1 MLFDVLLAAAA
12 TLVLGLPVFLWH
24 DALPKGAWELPVVV
38 GSLALSLGVGVAIL
52 ARRRRSRIIPIAS
65 IYVAVM
71 FVVMAYVAFVIGWR
85 LGRVDL

>member
-24 DALPKGAWELPVVV
+24 ESLPKGAWELPVVV
-38 GSLALSLGVGVAIL
+38 ASLALSLGVGVAIL
-52 ARRRRSRIIPIAS
+52 ARRHRSRIIPIAS

-71 FVVMAYVAFVIGWR
+71 FLVMAYVAFVIGWR